1 MKSILVT
8 IRMKAL
14 EKGKTMTEIAEHF
27 NISRDTLYRK
37 IKNNDIDF
45 IVQITKY
52 LDSIKKIINQKFDFV
67 SML

>member
-14 EKGKTMTEIAEHF
+14 EKGKTMTEIAEKC

-37 IKNNDIDF
+37 LKNNDNDF
-45 IVQITKY
+45 ILEITKY
-52 LDSIKKIINQKFDFV
+52 LDSIKNYKV
-67 SML
+67 

>member
-14 EKGKTMTEIAEHF
+14 EKEKTMTEIAEYF

-52 LDSIKKIINQKFDFV
+52 LDSIKK
-67 SML
+67 L

>member
-14 EKGKTMTEIAEHF
+14 EKGETMTEIAEHF

-52 LDSIKKIINQKFDFV
+52 LDSIKK
-67 SML
+67 L

>member
-14 EKGKTMTEIAEHF
+14 EKGKTMTEISEHF

-52 LDSIKKIINQKFDFV
+52 LDSIKK
-67 SML
+67 L

>member
-52 LDSIKKIINQKFDFV
+52 LDSIKK
-67 SML
+67 L